1 MLLKPQY
8 FQVFW
13 LFLSKASWLKE
24 GEVKIKREI
33 LFKFTAGVKNSANM
47 TVMAL
52 FSCAL
57 TAYSPALALFTV
69 TIAKD
74 PVRVIILILR

>member
-1 MLLKPQY
+1 ML
-8 FQVFW
+8 W
-13 LFLSKASWLKE
+13 LFLSKADKKKEKLK
-24 GEVKIKREI
+24 KREK
-33 LFKFTAGVKNSANM
+33 LSFKFTAGVKNSSNM